1 MSWRDRW
8 FPARAKERER
18 ERDRKCV
25 VISSSSSRKNSDRV
39 EWLLSALE
47 RLLKDPEKTS
57 NIDFGPKNALF
68 SFRDVVKSWEKDVV
82 EPYWWL

>member
-1 MSWRDRW
+1 MTGG
-8 FPARAKERER
+8 FPRARKRER